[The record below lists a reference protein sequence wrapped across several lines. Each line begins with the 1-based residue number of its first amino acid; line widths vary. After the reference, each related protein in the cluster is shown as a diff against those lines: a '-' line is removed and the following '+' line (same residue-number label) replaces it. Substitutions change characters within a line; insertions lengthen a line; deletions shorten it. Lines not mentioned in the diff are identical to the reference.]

1 MKSEAKVKIKTW
13 HFENILLEKYCYSS
27 GTIEPIPKHSH
38 PEYQLGIT
46 LNRPGKYYY
55 RGAYHTLP
63 IGELSIIS
71 SGEIHQPNDINYLP
85 QRAIFLMM
93 QIQPQLLQAA
103 ASEIVQTAD
112 YPFFS
117 GPVLRDCT
125 VANLYRQLY
134 LTIEQKASQLTID
147 TCLENLLTRLVV
159 RHAHQSPSPL
169 KLKSVPTAIAL
180 VCDYLRTHYADNVSL
195 AQLAQVAGLSR
206 FYLSRLFR
214 REMGL
219 SLSAYQM
226 QLRIDRAKKLL
237 SKGMAIATIASLTG
251 FYDQS
256 HFTSYFKRLVGVTP
270 ANYQRQQ

>member
-1 MKSEAKVKIKTW
+1 MKTEAKVKIKTW
-13 HFENILLEKYCYSS
+13 QFEDILLEKYCYSS

-71 SGEIHQPNDINYLP
+71 SGEIHQPDEITYLP
-85 QRAIFLMM
+85 QRATFLMM

-103 ASEIVQTAD
+103 ASEIAQTAY
-112 YPFFS
+112 YPFFNE
-117 GPVLRDCT
+117 PVLCDRT
-125 VANLYRQLY
+125 IINIYRRLYS
-134 LTIEQKASQLTID
+134 TIEQKASRLTID
-147 TCLENLLTRLVV
+147 TCLENLLTRLVA
-159 RHAHQSPSPL
+159 RHAHQRPSPL
-169 KLKSVPTAIAL
+169 KLRSVPMAIAR
-180 VCDYLRTHYADNVSL
+180 VCDYLQAYYADNVSL
-195 AQLAQVAGLSR
+195 AQLSEVAGLSR

-226 QLRIDRAKKLL
+226 QLRINRAKKLL
-237 SKGMAIATIASLTG
+237 SMGMEIALVASLTG

-256 HFTSYFKRLVGVTP
+256 HFGSHFKRLVGTTP
-270 ANYQRQQ
+270 GNYLRQQ